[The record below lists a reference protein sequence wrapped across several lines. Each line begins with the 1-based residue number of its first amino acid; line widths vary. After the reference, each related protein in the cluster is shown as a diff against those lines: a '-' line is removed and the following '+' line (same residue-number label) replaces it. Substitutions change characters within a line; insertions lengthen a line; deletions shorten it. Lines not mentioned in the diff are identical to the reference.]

1 MTTMQFNDKLLG
13 LQDKLLYFA
22 LSLTSNDEDARD
34 LLQETTLKAL
44 TYRKQFAAN
53 TNFKAWVF
61 TIMKNTFINNYRR
74 NQKTKNTFDGNEDA
88 LRSAYRRNY
97 TSETPEMVQSVSEMT
112 KYIERLDNDFRIP
125 FQMHTD
131 GYKYKEIAEQLD
143 LPIGTVKSRIFFTR
157 KKLQAMLQDSEGSYS
172 Y

>member
-1 MTTMQFNDKLLG
+1 
-13 LQDKLLYFA
+13 
-22 LSLTSNDEDARD
+22 
-34 LLQETTLKAL
+34 
-44 TYRKQFAAN
+44 
-53 TNFKAWVF
+53 
-61 TIMKNTFINNYRR
+61 
-74 NQKTKNTFDGNEDA
+74 
-88 LRSAYRRNY
+88 
-97 TSETPEMVQSVSEMT
+97 MT
-112 KYIERLDNDFRIP
+112 KYIERLDDDFRIP

>member
-1 MTTMQFNDKLLG
+1 MTTVQFNNNLLG

-22 LSLTSNDEDARD
+22 LSLTSNDDDARD

-44 TYRKQFAAN
+44 TYRKQFTAN

-74 NQKTKNTFDGNEDA
+74 NQKTRNTFDGTDDA
-88 LRSAYRRNY
+88 LRVANKSSY
-97 TSETPEMVQSVSEMT
+97 TSETPDMVQSVSEMSGL
-112 KYIERLDNDFRIP
+112 INRLGDDFRIP
-125 FQMHTD
+125 FKMHTD
-131 GYKYKEIAEQLD
+131 GYKYKEIAEDLD

-157 KKLQAMLQDSEGSYS
+157 RKLQEMLKDREGSYVG
-172 Y
+172 

>member
-1 MTTMQFNDKLLG
+1 MTTIQFNNRLLS

-34 LLQETTLKAL
+34 LLQETILKAL
-44 TYRKQFAAN
+44 TYRNQFTAN

-74 NQKTKNTFDGNEDA
+74 NQKSRNTFDGNEEA

-97 TSETPEMVQSVSEMT
+97 ASETPEMVHSVMEMN
-112 KYIERLDNDFRIP
+112 KYIDRLDDDFRIP
-125 FQMHTD
+125 FKMHTD

-157 KKLQAMLQDSEGSYS
+157 KKLQEMLHDREGSYS
-172 Y
+172 N